1 MMKAC
6 ALRRISMIKRVL
18 TIFVFIVFCITASL
32 PGQQE
37 KPLSLSLEDCILKA
51 MKNNL
56 GLAVNVLS
64 PELADISV
72 SLANEKFMPSL
83 SMSFNKRD
91 TNEASYSWLDAEDQV
106 STTYNSYSMQ
116 LSQLIPTGGSF
127 SVTLNSYKNDTTR
140 SFQTINP
147 RYGSTLTFD
156 FTQPLLKNFGFKTS
170 RREILIAQNRRDIS
184 ESQFKD
190 TLLNTIYSVEQ
201 AYWNLVY
208 SIEFLKVKR
217 QSLQLAQDL
226 LEKNRKAVEVGTLAP
241 IEILSAREQVATRE
255 AEVLET
261 EALVESNEDQL
272 KTIINLAA
280 EENEVELVKVIP
292 KDNPAYL
299 KREITLDEAL
309 RIAMEKRPD
318 LEQTRIELKNNELDI
333 SYAKNQLLPDLR
345 FEASYWSP
353 GVSGTQIVYPS
364 DNPFGDP
371 IATIPG
377 KSSAALKD
385 AFNFKYKNWT
395 VGFTLSIPLNTI
407 ISRAAYAQASV
418 EKEQTTLQL
427 KNQEQQAYLEIKN
440 TLRDLETNYKRV
452 QARKVARKLA
462 EKKLEAEEEKLK
474 VGLST
479 NYFVLQYQSDL
490 ANALATELKAI
501 IDYNLSLASLDRVL
515 GTTLEKKNIS
525 YKTPDK

>member
-1 MMKAC
+1 
-6 ALRRISMIKRVL
+6 MIKRVL
-18 TIFVFIVFCITASL
+18 AIFVFIVFWITASSS
-32 PGQQE
+32 GQQE
-37 KPLSLSLEDCILKA
+37 KPLPLSLEDCILKA
-51 MKNNL
+51 IENNL
-56 GLAVNVLS
+56 GLAVSVLS

-83 SMSFNKRD
+83 SMSYNKRG
-91 TNEASYSWLDAEDQV
+91 TNEPSYSWLDAEDQV
-106 STTYNSYSMQ
+106 STSYNSYSMQ

-147 RYGSTLTFD
+147 RYGSTLTFN
-156 FTQPLLKNFGFKTS
+156 FTQPLFKDFGFKTS

-280 EENEVELVKVIP
+280 EENEVELAKVIP
-292 KDNPAYL
+292 KDKPAYL

-318 LEQTRIELKNNELDI
+318 LDQTRIELKNNELDI

-353 GVSGTQIVYPS
+353 GVSGTQIVYPPGI
-364 DNPFGDP
+364 PFGDP

-377 KSSAALKD
+377 KSSDALKD

-452 QARKVARKLA
+452 QARKIARELS

-479 NYFVLQYQSDL
+479 NYYVLQYQSDL

-501 IDYNLSLASLDRVL
+501 IDYNLSLALLDKVL